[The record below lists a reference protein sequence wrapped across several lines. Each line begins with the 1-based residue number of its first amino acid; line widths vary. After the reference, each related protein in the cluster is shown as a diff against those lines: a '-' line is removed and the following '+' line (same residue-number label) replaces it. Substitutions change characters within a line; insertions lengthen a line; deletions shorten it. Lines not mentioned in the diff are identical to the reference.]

1 MSDEAMKIPAF
12 VRYWT
17 ASTTGSF
24 GTAVSTVAVQVLVV
38 QVLVATP
45 AEVGVVNAA
54 RVLPYAFLGLFAG
67 VLIDRVRRKPLLV
80 WSNAAQAVALLA
92 IPVLWLADAHSL
104 AAVAAVLFVV
114 GALSVLE
121 IAARQSFLPR
131 LVPKSALLSANARI
145 DQGDTVAMT
154 SGPALGGGMVAL
166 IGAPFTVLADVLT
179 CALGAILNARLRV
192 EEPPLPRRPS
202 TPSQV
207 LEDIGVG
214 VRYIYRHR
222 TIAPHAISTH
232 IWFIGNAMALTA
244 FAPFA
249 LREMGLGAVTYGVV
263 LAFTG
268 VGGLIGALLAVGAGL
283 RLGGGRRHA
292 ARLHCRTDG
301 MGSLCAGTADRSRH
315 RHPRRRPGGGR
326 VRHGSRERQ
335 LLGLSASRD
344 IGCAPGANECDHSV
358 REPHLRCGRRSGW
371 WSRGP
376 TAGASPSP
384 VGGCRD
390 LHDRGR
396 GRVRLTIAQSSPR
409 IRSYETSGP
418 PPCQEWAQRLIR

>member
-1 MSDEAMKIPAF
+1 MRIRAF

-54 RVLPYAFLGLFAG
+54 RVLPYAFLGLFVG
-67 VLIDRVRRKPLLV
+67 VLVDRVRRKPLLV
-80 WSNAAQAVALLA
+80 WSNAAQAVVLLA
-92 IPVLWLADAHSL
+92 IPMLWWADALSL
-104 AAVAAVLFVV
+104 AVVGAVLLVV

-166 IGAPFTVLADVLT
+166 IGAPFTILADVLT
-179 CALGAILNARLRV
+179 CALGAIMNARLRV

-207 LEDIGVG
+207 LEDISVG

-232 IWFIGNAMALTA
+232 IWFIGNAMAVTA

-249 LREMGLGAVTYGVV
+249 LREMGLGAVAYGVV

-268 VGGLIGALLAVGAGL
+268 FGGLIGALLAVKAGL
-283 RLGGGRRHA
+283 RLGAGGATLLGFAVAPVAWGASAVAPPTAVGIVILA
-292 ARLHCRTDG
+292 AAQVVSGFG
-301 MGSLCAGTADRSRH
+301 MGVANANSLGYRQAVTPDALQGRMNATIRSANRTCAVVGALA
-315 RHPRRRPGGGR
+315 GGLVG
-326 VRHGSRERQ
+326 Q
-335 LLGLSASRD
+335 LLGLRPALWAAVAIFVIAAGVVFGS
-344 IGCAPGANECDHSV
+344 P
-358 REPHLRCGRRSGW
+358 LRRAR
-371 WSRGP
+371 
-376 TAGASPSP
+376 
-384 VGGCRD
+384 
-390 LHDRGR
+390 H
-396 GRVRLTIAQSSPR
+396 
-409 IRSYETSGP
+409 E
-418 PPCQEWAQRLIR
+418 